1 MFNPWGYY
9 KKSLENII
17 NQESFLVI
25 EMRIQNFVFIYSYR
39 QANKQTLLA
48 LWDASYLCNYSKTEY
63 RTFLGKGEG
72 RRQCNVGTAEC
83 SASGSIDS
91 PFPSPFIPFRS
102 LSETTDKLPPTPHP
116 TVRSN
121 VRTLYRTQATKRN
134 ISFLQARKLL
144 NFRLICM

>member
-1 MFNPWGYY
+1 MFNRWGYY

-25 EMRIQNFVFIYSYR
+25 EMRIQDFVFIHSYR
-39 QANKQTLLA
+39 QVESRSWLYETHHIFVTTQ
-48 LWDASYLCNYSKTEY
+48 KTEY

-116 TVRSN
+116 SVRSN

-134 ISFLQARKLL
+134 INFLQSWKLFH
-144 NFRLICM
+144 FRLISN